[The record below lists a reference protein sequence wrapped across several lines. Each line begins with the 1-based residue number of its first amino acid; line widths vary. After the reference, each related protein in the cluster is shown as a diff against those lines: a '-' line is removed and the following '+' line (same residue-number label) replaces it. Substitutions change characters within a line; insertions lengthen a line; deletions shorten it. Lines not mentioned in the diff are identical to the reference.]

1 MTMIARMVRA
11 ACLDRTLYEEVEA
24 DPSLSG
30 QAVVVVV
37 LSAVAAGVAA
47 IPHGGVRGGVDIG
60 IVALASWYV
69 WALLAYW
76 IGVYLIPE
84 PQTQADAGQLF
95 RTIGFASAP
104 GLVRLVGAA
113 PGLSELA
120 FVVGSLWM
128 LIAMIIAIQQALD
141 YASVWRAIA
150 VVLVGWFVQL
160 IALGVV
166 ASGFPRPAAGM

>member
-1 MTMIARMVRA
+1 MIARMVRA

-24 DPSLSG
+24 DPGLTG
-30 QAVVVVV
+30 QAVAVVV
-37 LSAVAAGVAA
+37 LSSVAAGIAA
-47 IPHGGVRGGVDIG
+47 IPHGGVRGGIDIG

-84 PQTQADAGQLF
+84 PQTRADAGQLF

-120 FVVGSLWM
+120 FVAGSVWM

-141 YASVWRAIA
+141 YVSVWRAIA
-150 VVLVGWFVQL
+150 VVLVGWLVQL

-166 ASGFPRPAAGM
+166 ASGFPRPAAGI